1 MSSTTMMG
9 SVSAE
14 GKEERIFKVFA
25 YLNTKDDFEPLKVIE
40 RVNAGAKK
48 PVEPKTIY
56 SYLLA
61 IIEAN
66 AIDIRYRLRL
76 RKPFEK
82 SFLGALE
89 GPYVEKGKAEY
100 DKWQKLARKA
110 SEMPEQKKQQLTQYI
125 ITDSKYHS
133 RQEIYDRLEQATF
146 YLSLM

>member
-1 MSSTTMMG
+1 MNSTMMG

-25 YLNTKDDFEPLKVIE
+25 YLNTKDNFEPLKVIE

-66 AIDIRYRLRL
+66 TIDIRYRLRL
-76 RKPFEK
+76 RKPFKK

-89 GPYVEKGKAEY
+89 GPYVEKGKVEY
-100 DKWQKLARKA
+100 DKWQKLARK

-125 ITDSKYHS
+125 ITDNKYHS

>member
-9 SVSAE
+9 SASAE

-40 RVNAGAKK
+40 KVNVGAKK

-110 SEMPEQKKQQLTQYI
+110 SEMPENKKQQLTQYI